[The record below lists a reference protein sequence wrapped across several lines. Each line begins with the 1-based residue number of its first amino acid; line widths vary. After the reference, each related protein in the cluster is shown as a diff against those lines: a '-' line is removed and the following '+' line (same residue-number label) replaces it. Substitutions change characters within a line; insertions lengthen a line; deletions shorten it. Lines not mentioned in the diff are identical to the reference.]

1 MEELEKLKEELVEVK
16 TQLESLIKDYRT
28 FGQITN
34 ETVANIIQF
43 IMQYQQLIEQLY
55 SVIIKE
61 GVAEKREI
69 DELANNI
76 FKDIVNSMIGQGQ
89 GQGQENSQKI
99 MIDNGDDTVS

>member
-1 MEELEKLKEELVEVK
+1 MEELEKLKQEFVEVK

-34 ETVANIIQF
+34 ETVANLIQF
-43 IMQYQQLIEQLY
+43 MMQYQQLIEQLY

-76 FKDIVNSMIGQGQ
+76 FKDIVNGMIGQGQ
-89 GQGQENSQKI
+89 EHENSQKL
-99 MIDNGDDTVS
+99 MIDNKDDTVS

>member
-1 MEELEKLKEELVEVK
+1 MEELEKLKKELGEVK

-34 ETVANIIQF
+34 ETVANLIQF
-43 IMQYQQLIEQLY
+43 MMQYQQLIEQLY

-76 FKDIVNSMIGQGQ
+76 FKDIVNGMIGQ
-89 GQGQENSQKI
+89 GQGQENSQKL
-99 MIDNGDDTVS
+99 MIDNEDDTVS